1 MKQNLPPKKKQVR
14 HYSKGELNRIVDS
27 LLHPFFGSKAA
38 PIIIDLVLHALVEKA
53 PEETAAKFIRYSLP
67 KIISLL
73 KREKD

>member
-1 MKQNLPPKKKQVR
+1 MKQNLPPKKKQVH

-38 PIIIDLVLHALVEKA
+38 PIVVDLVLHALVEKD
-53 PEETAAKFIRYSLP
+53 PEETTTKFIRYSLP
-67 KIISLL
+67 KIINLL